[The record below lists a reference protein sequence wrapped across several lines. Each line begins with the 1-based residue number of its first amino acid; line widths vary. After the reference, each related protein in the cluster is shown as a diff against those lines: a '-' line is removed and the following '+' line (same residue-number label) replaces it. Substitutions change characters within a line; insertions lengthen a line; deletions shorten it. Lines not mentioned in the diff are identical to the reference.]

1 MAPVW
6 EIENALPGAVWPV
19 VPTPD
24 AAALLAMHYQFE
36 HTQWLTADALAS
48 LQLSQLTS
56 ILAHAYATVPHYR
69 ERWAGLYDPSL
80 PLTWKTFSTLPLLAR
95 TDLQARFEAMK
106 STRIPAQ
113 HGPVGEARTSG
124 STGTPVRVLNT
135 ALCGLFWRAFT
146 LRDHAWHRRD
156 LHGKLAAIRQGVP
169 RNEGEGW
176 GSATQGT
183 VRTGRAVTLPVS
195 TEIGEQLRW
204 LQAQDPDYLLSH
216 PTNLGVLAQLSLKQG
231 VRLPRLREVRTSGE
245 VLSMEVR
252 ELCRAA
258 WNVPVADMYSCNELG
273 YIALQC
279 PETDCYHVM
288 AEGVVVEVLD
298 EAGQPCAPEAVGR
311 IVVTALNN
319 FATPLVRYE
328 IGDYA
333 EVGAPCSCGRGLP
346 ALSRIIGRARN
357 MLLMADGGQ
366 FWPAFGLRG
375 LTETLRIRQHQIVQ
389 KTFDLIEAR
398 LVVEVPLDESQ
409 EYQLRTRL
417 LSRAPPGFRM
427 EIVYCDAIQRS
438 AGGKFEDFICE
449 VRGRSS

>member
-1 MAPVW
+1 MAPAW
-6 EIENALPGAVWPV
+6 EIENALPGAAWPA

-36 HTQWLTADALAS
+36 HTQWLTADELAR

-56 ILAHAYATVPHYR
+56 LLAHAYATVPHYR
-69 ERWAGLYDPSL
+69 ERWTGLYDPSL

-95 TDLQARFEAMK
+95 NDLQTRFEAMK

-124 STGTPVRVLNT
+124 STGTPVRVSNT

-169 RNEGEGW
+169 RDEGEGW
-176 GSATQGT
+176 GSATQGA
-183 VRTGRAVTLPVS
+183 VRTGRAATLPVS

-216 PTNLGVLAQLSLKQG
+216 PTNLGALAQLSLKQG

-279 PETDCYHVM
+279 PETGCYHAM
-288 AEGVVVEVLD
+288 AEAVVVEVLD
-298 EAGQPCAPEAVGR
+298 EAGAPCLPGEVGR

-319 FATPLVRYE
+319 FATPMVRYD

-333 EVGAPCSCGRGLP
+333 EVGEPCSCGRGLP
-346 ALSRIIGRARN
+346 SLQRIIGRIRN
-357 MLLMADGGQ
+357 MLVTKDGGHY
-366 FWPAFGLRG
+366 WPAFGMRG
-375 LTETLRIRQHQIVQ
+375 LSEKMPVIQHQFVQ
-389 KTFDLIEAR
+389 KEFDLIEAR
-398 LVVEVPLDESQ
+398 LVTGRRLTAEEEDEV
-409 EYQLRTRL
+409 RRL
-417 LSRAPPGFRM
+417 LLGRLPGTFR
-427 EIVYCDAIQRS
+427 IDFVYCEQIPRG
-438 AGGKFEDFICE
+438 AGGKFEDFISE
-449 VRGRSS
+449 VAATVK